1 MSNLSSVAATRLWVV
16 VVVILVV
23 LGVSFLF
30 DHRPVARLPTTPSSV
45 SNCPPSFTSDANGVL
60 MLSIGDGGDLWPNLI
75 HINKTNR
82 YISKK
87 NQKSILEKK
96 NRHKFGKNIK
106 NSNNEVPEVI
116 DLTDDSNHEQVQPE
130 AARVRAPSPEN
141 DSNQDVNPDD
151 EQVSPDV
158 TQAQAPPQEVSLLNR
173 RNRPMLP
180 IKGPRGMRRNRHQR
194 NFYDVNQD
202 HEQVPPEAAQARAP
216 PPKVS
221 LPNRRNQPM
230 LFFKDARRGIR
241 RDRESLLPEGQLAA
255 NEHHIQQLPKYRI
268 SENDTLPEH
277 AGQCAICLEE
287 FSPGDMRMMLHCFHA
302 FHTNCC
308 TEWLRINGSCPICK
322 TRIEENF

>member
-1 MSNLSSVAATRLWVV
+1 
-16 VVVILVV
+16 
-23 LGVSFLF
+23 
-30 DHRPVARLPTTPSSV
+30 
-45 SNCPPSFTSDANGVL
+45 
-60 MLSIGDGGDLWPNLI
+60 
-75 HINKTNR
+75 
-82 YISKK
+82 
-87 NQKSILEKK
+87 
-96 NRHKFGKNIK
+96 
-106 NSNNEVPEVI
+106 
-116 DLTDDSNHEQVQPE
+116 
-130 AARVRAPSPEN
+130 
-141 DSNQDVNPDD
+141 
-151 EQVSPDV
+151 
-158 TQAQAPPQEVSLLNR
+158 
-173 RNRPMLP
+173 MLP
-180 IKGPRGMRRNRHQR
+180 IQGPWGMRRDRHQR

-230 LFFKDARRGIR
+230 FFFKDARRGIR

-322 TRIEENF
+322 KRIEENF

>member
-1 MSNLSSVAATRLWVV
+1 MSNSSSAAATRLWVV

-106 NSNNEVPEVI
+106 KSNNEVPEVI

-130 AARVRAPSPEN
+130 AAQVRAPSPEN

-151 EQVSPDV
+151 EQVSPEV
-158 TQAQAPPQEVSLLNR
+158 AQPQAQAPPQEVSLLNR

-180 IKGPRGMRRNRHQR
+180 IKGPRGMRRDRHQR

-221 LPNRRNQPM
+221 LPNRR
-230 LFFKDARRGIR
+230 
-241 RDRESLLPEGQLAA
+241 QLAA